1 SLPYWRLFAFVFS
14 EKNKQTCKWYYFTA
28 FEFGCGQRPRQEI
41 CGFNVF
47 IRSELVKSDFPRAY
61 YDKYL

>member
-1 SLPYWRLFAFVFS
+1 MQNSGQHGQTLFAHAS
-14 EKNKQTCKWYYFTA
+14 KICA
-28 FEFGCGQRPRQEI
+28 ICEI